1 MTLSEIES
9 AFAPSGEEVEFSIY
23 EDDIEVARYYNRG
36 IESMSVAGTDPRTV
50 TITFNVTRLSGNVE
64 DEIRASLDDSDG
76 AIEELADLVAM
87 LADIDYD
94 GQVEM
99 LESLASRADNLEQ
112 DFDNWRNDLTNQQQS
127 INQLSA
133 AISALTERID
143 NIEVRHIRR

>member
-1 MTLSEIES
+1 MKIILNNVEYNDIIWNDPSLTLETDMTLSEIES

-23 EDDIEVARYYNRG
+23 EDDVEIARYYNKG

-94 GQVEM
+94 G
-99 LESLASRADNLEQ
+99 
-112 DFDNWRNDLTNQQQS
+112 
-127 INQLSA
+127 
-133 AISALTERID
+133 
-143 NIEVRHIRR
+143 